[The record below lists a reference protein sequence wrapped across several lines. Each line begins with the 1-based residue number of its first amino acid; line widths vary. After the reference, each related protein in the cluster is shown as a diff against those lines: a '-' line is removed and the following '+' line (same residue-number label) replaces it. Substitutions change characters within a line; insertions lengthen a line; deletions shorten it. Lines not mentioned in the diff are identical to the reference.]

1 MSKSTPPNTTTKPKA
16 GAKSAQSRARS
27 KNAQGKTS
35 ASQADFKQERA
46 LTQKQE
52 DFCIAYLETGNA
64 SEAYRSAYKT
74 ARMKPATVNRNAKAM
89 LDNNKIAT
97 RLKELR
103 QPAVEAAQ
111 MTLAGHLNDL
121 QLIRDLAIAEKQYS
135 AAIAAETNRGKASG
149 LYTEKVEH
157 SGVMQ
162 VQSTV
167 TFVMPKHSED

>member
-1 MSKSTPPNTTTKPKA
+1 MSKNTQPNSTTKPKA

-52 DFCIAYLETGNA
+52 GFCIAYLETGNA
-64 SEAYRSAYKT
+64 TQAYRSVYNT
-74 ARMKPATVNRNAKAM
+74 SRMKPETVNRSAKEL
-89 LDNNKIAT
+89 LDHHKITA

-121 QLIRDLAIAEKQYS
+121 QVIRDLAIAEKQYS

>member
-1 MSKSTPPNTTTKPKA
+1 MSKSTPSNTTEKPKA

-27 KNAQGKTS
+27 KNVKGKAKVS
-35 ASQADFKQERA
+35 SPDFKQERA

-52 DFCIAYLETGNA
+52 GFCIAYLETGNA
-64 SEAYRSAYKT
+64 TQAYRSVYNT
-74 ARMKPATVNRNAKAM
+74 SRMKPETVNRSAKEL
-89 LDNNKIAT
+89 LDHHKITA

-121 QLIRDLAIAEKQYS
+121 QVIRDLAIAEKQYS

-157 SGVMQ
+157 SGAIQ

>member
-1 MSKSTPPNTTTKPKA
+1 MSKNTPPNTTTKPKA

-35 ASQADFKQERA
+35 ASHADFKQERA

-64 SEAYRSAYKT
+64 TQAYRSVYNTSK
-74 ARMKPATVNRNAKAM
+74 MKPETVNRSAKEL
-89 LDNNKIAT
+89 LDHHKITA

-111 MTLAGHLNDL
+111 MTLSGHRDDL
-121 QLIRDLAIAEKQYS
+121 KVIRDLAIAEKQYS

-162 VQSTV
+162 VASTV
-167 TFVMPKHSED
+167 EFITPKHIED